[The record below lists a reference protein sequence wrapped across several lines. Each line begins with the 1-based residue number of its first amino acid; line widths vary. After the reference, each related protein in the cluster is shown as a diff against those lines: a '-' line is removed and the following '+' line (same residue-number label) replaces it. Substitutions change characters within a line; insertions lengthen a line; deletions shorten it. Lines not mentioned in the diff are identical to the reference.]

1 MLLILSFVS
10 FSMVKPLGKHL
21 VQCSQETC
29 AYVGT
34 VNQVC
39 THYIWKH
46 CTLETVPY
54 SCKDCGYRS
63 WTRIGMR
70 IHQSRKH
77 KIEVAEQDLP
87 HYCHGSHRTPPLP
100 RMYIKRINTAVQRK
114 RLNYDNIPKQELI
127 SRDHAIISRVRRTS
141 TRNYISYC
149 GKARYGNFGRRQHD
163 AVLTD
168 NLRSDSEQ
176 AQACTASGRSRP
188 RQRQAQACSNRE
200 VPRKRQAQASHAW
213 ERTTTREPTQAR
225 PAWEQLST
233 RKRSSIT
240 AEPQQKR
247 VRFETP
253 PHTSQSTP
261 RLEDLALDKIV
272 EQASPRIDL
281 LPYEIF
287 VLPKP
292 GTRTDTDKGTA
303 NTDCVS
309 LSGTQTED
317 KQRTPSTN
325 APRNKTARNQAS
337 CTVTRPTTKGDPYDE
352 DELAEPE
359 ALSHSVTRL
368 LALDEDDITTDKAD
382 EPIAETIMEVNH
394 PGTSSQSEITD
405 AINTA
410 GPDSDIN
417 NVTSTMEKLA
427 LANPEKQN
435 PPISSEQAQGARIA
449 TIQQES
455 ADNSDSDTSEASVEV
470 IENMPLIPGLKGKLK
485 KSSTS
490 DNELA
495 ASIQQLSRGIQ
506 SFQEENAREMSRLTE
521 QMRALCSTIER
532 MFPMIERHITWSQQ
546 VAELLQTQLH
556 KQPVSTQ
563 AQTAAADEA
572 GTLTGEKQ

>member
-10 FSMVKPLGKHL
+10 FSMVKHLGKHL
-21 VQCSQETC
+21 VECSQLTC
-29 AYVGT
+29 SYVGT

-77 KIEVAEQDLP
+77 KIEIAEEDLP
-87 HYCHGSHRTPPLP
+87 HFCDGSHRTLPFP
-100 RMYIKRINTAVQRK
+100 RMYIKRSNTAVQRK

-141 TRNYISYC
+141 IRNYISYC

-213 ERTTTREPTQAR
+213 ERATTSEPTQAR
-225 PAWEQLST
+225 PAWEQSST
-233 RKRSSIT
+233 HKRSCT
-240 AEPQQKR
+240 TEPQPKR

-253 PHTSQSTP
+253 PHTGRSTP

-287 VLPKP
+287 VLPER
-292 GTRTDTDKGTA
+292 GRQTDTDRGSTT
-303 NTDCVS
+303 TDCVS
-309 LSGTQTED
+309 LSNTQTED

-325 APRNKTARNQAS
+325 ALRKKAVRNRAS
-337 CTVTRPTTKGDPYDE
+337 CTVTRPTTEGNSSDE

-359 ALSHSVTRL
+359 ALSNHVTRL

-382 EPIAETIMEVNH
+382 ELIAETIMEVNH

-405 AINTA
+405 TINPA

-417 NVTSTMEKLA
+417 NVTSTMEKLV
-427 LANPEKQN
+427 LANPEQQN
-435 PPISSEQAQGARIA
+435 PPISSEQALEARIA
-449 TIQQES
+449 SIQQES

-485 KSSTS
+485 KSSAS

-495 ASIQQLSRGIQ
+495 TSIQQLSRGIQ
-506 SFQEENAREMSRLTE
+506 SFQEENAREMSKLTA
-521 QMRALCSTIER
+521 QLQALCSTVER
-532 MFPMIERHITWSQQ
+532 IIPMMERHITWSQQ
-546 VAELLQTQLH
+546 ISELLQTQLQE
-556 KQPVSTQ
+556 QPVSTQ
-563 AQTAAADEA
+563 VKTVAPDEA